1 MALTP
6 AEKLL
11 EEKRFTLKFIREIEK
26 EKLYFYMLAASNPQ
40 PVLVVQSPSDKSLE
54 KKFLGYE
61 WSNRK
66 GAEGIHYLNTGKSRI
81 LPLMMKQQMMIL

>member
-1 MALTP
+1 MTLTP

-54 KKFLGYE
+54 KSSWDMNGVIEKVQKVF
-61 WSNRK
+61 
-66 GAEGIHYLNTGKSRI
+66 II
-81 LPLMMKQQMMIL
+81 

>member
-1 MALTP
+1 MALAP

-40 PVLVVQSPSDKSLE
+40 PVLVVQSHLTNLWKKSSWDMNGVIE
-54 KKFLGYE
+54 KVQKVF
-61 WSNRK
+61 
-66 GAEGIHYLNTGKSRI
+66 II
-81 LPLMMKQQMMIL
+81 